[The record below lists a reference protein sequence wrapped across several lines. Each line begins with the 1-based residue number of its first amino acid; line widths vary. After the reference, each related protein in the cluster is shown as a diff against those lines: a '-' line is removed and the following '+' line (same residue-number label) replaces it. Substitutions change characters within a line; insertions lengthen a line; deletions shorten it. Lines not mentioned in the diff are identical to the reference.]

1 MLLAASRRP
10 LDVGWDMT
18 TVMRGSGSS
27 TLPVG
32 VPRILGSLPTRSY
45 RGGTMNA
52 VGKTIST
59 VIYLI
64 ALLITYLV
72 AKDSV
77 PVVAV
82 VGVVLFF
89 AVHLTLRSRQGSK
102 R

>member
-1 MLLAASRRP
+1 
-10 LDVGWDMT
+10 
-18 TVMRGSGSS
+18 
-27 TLPVG
+27 
-32 VPRILGSLPTRSY
+32 
-45 RGGTMNA
+45 MNA

>member
-1 MLLAASRRP
+1 
-10 LDVGWDMT
+10 
-18 TVMRGSGSS
+18 
-27 TLPVG
+27 
-32 VPRILGSLPTRSY
+32 
-45 RGGTMNA
+45 MNA

-72 AKDSV
+72 AKDAV